1 MTILDLVFT
10 AYNIVGTGFSIAGGI
25 DPAIKKYY
33 KTTAE
38 ELFKKSFVKVVK
50 RYASDFADL
59 TDPKTVDVDENLL
72 DSVITSFKDDDIVQL
87 TQLNGSEK
95 IAKITTLFRNCI
107 IVPNH
112 QLPTMDFERR
122 IRPIIER
129 VIIDFYAQ
137 LPFNQGAF
145 NQIVLEYIQNNI
157 KNQDDAH
164 TMLTELS
171 SKIDYV
177 QNEVTQRLSAD
188 IQAIRDDTQKIK
200 KDNKELK
207 QTAGAI
213 LDGVSDVKSQLNVNI
228 SDLIETAVAKEHH
241 AQIDNARKFLNSHKP
256 TTAFELLETLKKQTW
271 KEASDD
277 LKFSILMNMAAAQF
291 ALNNEQDAAKLLLQA
306 YQHASESED
315 EKALSNR
322 ALAHLL
328 LGETEYAADYAK
340 QTRKKNP
347 SNTDAY
353 VILIG
358 ISAEEEPLDE
368 VIAKV
373 PDYLHDS
380 PQIAYAFS
388 ELAKQRENFE
398 AAKRWGEIMV
408 SQDQGNAPDFKAA
421 FATILIK
428 QVLEDNLAV
437 GTSQLYESQKGQL
450 QRAIGFLTEA
460 WNTVSNTELKD
471 YRADWIINR
480 GIAHFH
486 LGELTKAT
494 DDLDTALEIEQSNPT
509 LIKNRALLAFECGDI
524 PTAVELLEKIQ
535 FASKVPEAPIIL
547 ANILFA
553 SERLN
558 EATTKL
564 NDFLQTDLSP
574 ELEEKARHLLINV
587 YIADKRF
594 DDALE
599 ISIAMR
605 ESNPMNILNLVDAA
619 RIFSANEKRD
629 EAVSLLKEA
638 YNYVQ
643 DGEEFLDI
651 VMLAAQLYIHEQF
664 KEAATLYEKLAYTNL
679 NSELTQWLIK
689 SYYNA
694 GEIGKA
700 LEICQKL
707 REKYGPLE
715 NISVMEVVIYEE
727 IGDMDQAE
735 TVCKD
740 YLKKFPNDIDMRIR
754 LGMVLFRSNN
764 EVEVDKVLN
773 SFTDLKTFSF
783 LKDLSLEACFQL
795 VQLLQIRFQPEK
807 ALKIMYEVRRTHFDN
822 PDVHLLY
829 VKIFFSVEK
838 EIPEALKPTQ
848 VEKDT
853 AVKIN
858 ISDQDYWYI
867 IEERVDADI
876 KRDERDVNDPFA
888 QQVTGKNIK
897 DEVSL
902 GKKMSGPKTG
912 KIVDIKSK
920 FSYAF
925 QESFRKYEHLFP
937 LDQGMDNIKIDDS
950 EEIDDKER
958 FQQMLEM
965 IDRRQDRINKIEEL
979 YKEENLTI
987 GTFTRYVGS
996 NSLDTWGSLMGNPD
1010 LGIRCSVGDIEERS
1024 NVLNRLNHSNPKLV
1038 VDIISLITLHSLDA
1052 ADIVVSA
1059 FGKLCIAQSTID
1071 ELQSIINEREWMWSK
1086 REGMTVDKKGNRY
1099 VKQIIN
1105 PEEMKQGIEYLKD
1118 IIRWIR
1124 NNCEVGQATAG
1135 SEMNQLRRRE
1145 LNDMLQQHFLDTVL
1159 LASQPEHLLFSDD
1172 GRLRYYAKTSLNSDA
1187 GTNFQ
1192 IDGVWTQVLLEHC
1205 VKQNL
1210 LDKADYDEMT
1220 IKLVCS
1226 RYYHTMFDAD
1236 VLLEAAKR
1244 ADWKISEPYNS
1255 FVLAL
1260 GAERMNLQSALDVC
1274 IDFLFTLWDKSIPIR
1289 QKEFLT
1295 LGLLTGLTYG
1305 RHADTVLN
1313 RLEYLIQNKHRL
1325 FLPVE
1330 NSILR
1335 RINEFKQ
1342 IYPLE
1347 DNFAFLA
1354 ENDIRVK
1361 RTRVGI
1367 ETILYEYI
1375 HNSKL
1380 PEVIADRYYYS
1391 LTVEQVYATILYYL
1405 QNQEKVGAYLDDY
1418 LKYCQTAREEYEKD
1432 PPPGVARLR
1441 ELIAEKEANS
1451 DIPDPTDP
1459 KNDTAS
1465 TTQSPTNN
1473 ERG

>member
-59 TDPKTVDVDENLL
+59 TDPKTVDVDDNLL
-72 DSVITSFKDDDIVQL
+72 DSVITSFKNDDIV
-87 TQLNGSEK
+87 TFAQLNASEK
-95 IAKITTLFRNCI
+95 IAKITTLFRHCI
-107 IVPNH
+107 IVPKH
-112 QLPTMDFERR
+112 QLTDKDFERK
-122 IRPIIER
+122 IRPVIER
-129 VIIDFYAQ
+129 VIIDFYSQ

-177 QNEVTQRLSAD
+177 RNEVTQRLSGD
-188 IQAIRDDTQKIK
+188 IQAIKDDTQKIK
-200 KDNKELK
+200 DDNKEIK
-207 QTAGAI
+207 QTTQATFD
-213 LDGVSDVKSQLNVNI
+213 LVSQVESRFDLNT
-228 SDLIETAVAKEHH
+228 SDLIKTAVAKEHH
-241 AQIDNARKFLNSHKP
+241 AEIDNARKLLNSHKP
-256 TTAFELLETLKKQTW
+256 TTALELLEALKKRTW
-271 KEASDD
+271 KDASDD
-277 LKFSILMNMAAAQF
+277 LKFSILTNMAAAQF

-306 YQHASESED
+306 FQYDSED

-328 LGETEYAADYAK
+328 LGETEYAAEYAN
-340 QTRKKNP
+340 QTLEKNP

-380 PQIAYAFS
+380 PQIAYAIS
-388 ELAKQRENFE
+388 DLAKQRENFE

-408 SQDQGNAPDFKAA
+408 AQDQGNAPDFKAV
-421 FATILIK
+421 FATTLIK
-428 QVLEDNLAV
+428 QALEDNLAV
-437 GTSQLYESQKGQL
+437 GTSQLTDSQKEQL

-460 WNTVSNTELKD
+460 WNCVSKTELKD

-494 DDLDTALEIEQSNPT
+494 EDLDTALEIEKSNPI

-524 PTAVELLEKIQ
+524 STSIELLEKIQ
-535 FASKVPEAPIIL
+535 SASEVPEAPIIL

-553 SERLN
+553 SERLD
-558 EATTKL
+558 EAITKL
-564 NDFLQTDLSP
+564 NDFLEPGLSP
-574 ELEEKARHLLINV
+574 ELQEKARHLLINV

-605 ESNPMNILNLVDAA
+605 ESTPMSILNLVDAA

-643 DGEEFLDI
+643 DGAEFLDI
-651 VMLAAQLYIHEQF
+651 VELADQLYIHEQF
-664 KEAATLYEKLAYTNL
+664 KEAATLYEKLADMNL
-679 NSELTQWLIK
+679 NSDLTQWLIK
-689 SYYNA
+689 SYYGA

-715 NISVMEVVIYEE
+715 NISEMEVVIYEE
-727 IGDMDQAE
+727 IGNMNQAE
-735 TVCKD
+735 AVCKE
-740 YLKKFPNDIDMRIR
+740 YLKKYPHDNNMRIR
-754 LGMVLFRSNN
+754 LGMVLFRSNK
-764 EVEVDKVLN
+764 ETEVDNVLN
-773 SFTDLKTFSF
+773 SFTDFHAFSF
-783 LKDLSLEACFQL
+783 LKNLSLEACVQF
-795 VQLLQIRFQPEK
+795 VQLHQIRSQPEK
-807 ALKIMYEVRRTHFDN
+807 ALKIMYEVRRMHFDN
-822 PDVHLLY
+822 PDAHLRY
-829 VKIFFSVEK
+829 IGIFLLVEK
-838 EIPEALKPTQ
+838 EIPEVLNPTQ
-848 VEKDT
+848 VQKDT
-853 AVKIN
+853 TVQIN
-858 ISDQDYWYI
+858 ISDEDYWYI
-867 IEERVDADI
+867 IEERVEADI
-876 KRDERDVNDPFA
+876 ARNERDVNDPFT
-888 QQVTGKNIK
+888 QQL
-897 DEVSL
+897 L
-902 GKKMSGPKTG
+902 GKEKNVAIRIGEKTV

-920 FSYAF
+920 FSYAY
-925 QESFRKYEHLFP
+925 QESCRKYEPLFP
-937 LDQGMDNIKIDDS
+937 TDQGMETIKLDLS
-950 EEIDDKER
+950 AEIDEKER
-958 FQQMLEM
+958 FQPMF
-965 IDRRQDRINKIEEL
+965 DRIDQRQEYLDQIEKL
-979 YKEENLTI
+979 YKEKNITI
-987 GTFTRYVGS
+987 GGFTNLVGS
-996 NSLDTWGSLMGNPD
+996 NSLDTWGSLMGNPQ
-1010 LGIRCSVGDIEERS
+1010 LGIRCSIEGIEERS
-1024 NVLNRLNHSNPKLV
+1024 NVLTRLNHSNPKLV
-1038 VDIISLITLHSLDA
+1038 VDIISLITLYSLDA

-1071 ELQSIINEREWMWSK
+1071 ELQSIISEREGMWSK
-1086 REGMTVDKKGNRY
+1086 REGMIVGKEGNRY

-1105 PEEMKQGIEYLKD
+1105 PEEMKQGIEYLKNLID
-1118 IIRWIR
+1118 WIR
-1124 NNCEVGQATAG
+1124 ENCEVGQAIAG
-1135 SEMNQLRRRE
+1135 AEMNQLRRRE

-1159 LASQPEHLLFSDD
+1159 LATQPGYLLYSDD

-1192 IDGVWTQVLLEHC
+1192 IEGVWTQILLEHC

-1226 RYYHTMFDAD
+1226 RYYYTMFDSD
-1236 VLLEAAKR
+1236 LLLEIAKR
-1244 ADWKISEPYNS
+1244 ADWKLSEPYNS

-1260 GAERMNLQSALDVC
+1260 GEERMHLQSALDVC
-1274 IDFLFTLWDKSIPIR
+1274 VDFLFPLWNESISIR

-1305 RHADTVLN
+1305 RNVHTVLN

-1325 FLPVE
+1325 FLPAE

-1335 RINEFKQ
+1335 RIREFKQ

-1347 DNFAFLA
+1347 NNFTFLA

-1361 RTRVGI
+1361 GTRVGI

-1380 PEVIADRYYYS
+1380 PEVIADHYYYS

-1405 QNQEKVGAYLDDY
+1405 QNQEEVGAYLDDY
-1418 LKYCQTAREEYEKD
+1418 LKFSQNAR
-1432 PPPGVARLR
+1432 
-1441 ELIAEKEANS
+1441 KEANS
-1451 DIPDPTDP
+1451 DIPNPTNP

-1465 TTQSPTNN
+1465 TIQSPSRN
-1473 ERG
+1473 EQG

>member
-25 DPAIKKYY
+25 APAIKKYY

-50 RYASDFADL
+50 RYASDFADQ
-59 TDPKTVDVDENLL
+59 TDPKTVKVDLHTFDN
-72 DSVITSFKDDDIVQL
+72 VIASLKDADEVEFI
-87 TQLNGSEK
+87 QLNESEK
-95 IAKITTLFRNCI
+95 FAKITTLFRNCI

-112 QLPTMDFERR
+112 QLPNMDFERR

-137 LPFNQGAF
+137 LPFKQEAF
-145 NQIVLEYIQNNI
+145 NQIILEYIQNNI

-171 SKIDYV
+171 SKIGDV
-177 QNEVTQRLSAD
+177 QMEVTQRLTED
-188 IQAIRDDTQKIK
+188 IQAIKEDTEKIK
-200 KDNKELK
+200 NDNKEIK

-213 LDGVSDVKSQLNVNI
+213 LDGVGDVKSQLNVNI
-228 SDLIETAVAKEHH
+228 PDLIETAVSKEHH
-241 AQIDNARKFLNSHKP
+241 AEIDDARNLLKRHKP
-256 TTAFELLETLKKQTW
+256 KTSLELLEALKKRAW
-271 KEASDD
+271 KDASDD
-277 LKFSILMNMAAAQF
+277 LKFSILTNMAAAQF

-306 YQHASESED
+306 FQYDSED

-340 QTRKKNP
+340 QTLEKNP
-347 SNTDAY
+347 SNRDAY

-358 ISAEEEPLDE
+358 ISAEEEPLDQ

-373 PDYLHDS
+373 PEYLHDS
-380 PQIAYAFS
+380 SQIAYAIS

-421 FATILIK
+421 FANTLIK

-437 GTSQLYESQKGQL
+437 GTSQLYKAQKEQL
-450 QRAIGFLTEA
+450 QHAIGFLTEA
-460 WNTVSNTELKD
+460 WNCVSNTELKD
-471 YRADWIINR
+471 YRANWIINR

-494 DDLDTALEIEQSNPT
+494 EDLDTALAIEKSNPS
-509 LIKNRALLAFECGDI
+509 LIKDRALLAFECGDI
-524 PTAVELLEKIQ
+524 PKAVELLEKIQ
-535 FASKVPEAPIIL
+535 SALEVPEAPIIL
-547 ANILFA
+547 VNILFA
-553 SERLN
+553 SERLD
-558 EATTKL
+558 EAITKL
-564 NDFLQTDLSP
+564 NNFLQTDLSP
-574 ELEEKARHLLINV
+574 ELQEKARRLLINA

-599 ISIAMR
+599 MSIAMR
-605 ESNPMNILNLVDAA
+605 ESTAISIPNLVDAA
-619 RIFSANEKRD
+619 RIYSANEKRD
-629 EAVSLLKEA
+629 EAISQLKEA

-643 DGEEFLDI
+643 DGAEFLDI
-651 VMLAAQLYIHEQF
+651 MELADQLYIHEQF
-664 KEAATLYEKLAYTNL
+664 KEAATLYEKLADTNL
-679 NSELTQWLIK
+679 NSDLTQWLIK
-689 SYYNA
+689 SYYGA

-715 NISVMEVVIYEE
+715 NISEMEVVIYEE
-727 IGDMDQAE
+727 IGDMNQAE

-740 YLKKFPNDIDMRIR
+740 YLKKFPNDIGMRIR
-754 LGMVLFRSNN
+754 LGMILFRSNKEEEIDN
-764 EVEVDKVLN
+764 VLESFPN
-773 SFTDLKTFSF
+773 SKNYSF
-783 LKDLSLEACFQL
+783 IENLSLEVCVQF
-795 VQLLQIRFQPEK
+795 VQLHQIRLQPEK

-822 PDVHLLY
+822 PDAHLRY
-829 VKIFFSVEK
+829 IGTFFLVEK
-838 EIPEALKPTQ
+838 EIPDVLNPTQ

-858 ISDQDYWYI
+858 ISDEDYWYI

-876 KRDERDVNDPFA
+876 TRGERD
-888 QQVTGKNIK
+888 IK
-897 DEVSL
+897 DPVVQKML
-902 GKKMSGPKTG
+902 GKIENDEIIFRETPGGPKIG
-912 KIVDIKSK
+912 KIVAIKSK
-920 FSYAF
+920 FVHAH
-925 QESFRKYEHLFP
+925 QESCGKYEHLFP
-937 LDQGMDNIKIDDS
+937 TDQGMERVKLDDS
-950 EEIDDKER
+950 AEIDEKEK
-958 FQQMLEM
+958 FQP
-965 IDRRQDRINKIEEL
+965 IFDRIDQQQEYFDQIEKL
-979 YKEENLTI
+979 YKQNNLTI
-987 GTFTRYVGS
+987 GQFAQLVHS
-996 NSLDTWGSLMGNPD
+996 NSLDTWGPLMGNPA
-1010 LGIRCSVGDIEERS
+1010 LGIRCNIGDIEER
-1024 NVLNRLNHSNPKLV
+1024 NNALNLLNHSKPKLV

-1071 ELQSIINEREWMWSK
+1071 ELQRIISEREGMWSK
-1086 REGMTVDKKGNRY
+1086 REGMIVGKRGDRY

-1105 PEEMKQGIEYLKD
+1105 HEDTKRGIEYLKN
-1118 IIRWIR
+1118 IIHWIR
-1124 NNCEVGQATAG
+1124 ENCEVGQATVG
-1135 SEMNQLRRRE
+1135 LEMNQLRRRE

-1172 GRLRYYAKTSLNSDA
+1172 GRLRYYAETSLNSDA
-1187 GTNFQ
+1187 ETNFQ

-1205 VKQNL
+1205 FNKNL
-1210 LDKADYDEMT
+1210 LDKDAYDEMT

-1226 RYYHTMFDAD
+1226 RYYHTQFDAD
-1236 VLLEAAKR
+1236 LLMEVAKHSN
-1244 ADWKISEPYNS
+1244 WKLAEPYNS

-1260 GAERMNLQSALDVC
+1260 GEERMNGQSALDVSV
-1274 IDFLFTLWDKSIPIR
+1274 DFLFKLWEESILFR
-1289 QKEFLT
+1289 EKEFLT

-1305 RHADTVLN
+1305 RNAYTVLN

-1335 RINEFKQ
+1335 QIQSYRH

-1347 DNFAFLA
+1347 NNFTFLA
-1354 ENDIRVK
+1354 ENDIRLK
-1361 RTRVGI
+1361 GTRVGI

-1380 PEVIADRYYYS
+1380 PAVIADRYYYS
-1391 LTVEQVYATILYYL
+1391 LTVEQVYATILYFL
-1405 QNQEKVGAYLDDY
+1405 QNQEKVGTYLEDY
-1418 LKYCQTAREEYEKD
+1418 LTYCQKAREEYEKN
-1432 PPPGVARLR
+1432 PPPGAVRLR
-1441 ELIAEKEANS
+1441 ELIAEKETVSDNS
-1451 DIPDPTDP
+1451 HSNTP
-1459 KNDTAS
+1459 KNGSAS
-1465 TTQSPTNN
+1465 TTQAPSGN
-1473 ERG
+1473 EQE

>member
-1 MTILDLVFT
+1 MAILSLVFG
-10 AYNIVGTGFSIAGGI
+10 AYNIIGTGFSIAGGI
-25 DPAIKKYY
+25 NLAIKKYC

-38 ELFKKSFVKVVK
+38 DLFKKSFVRVVK
-50 RYASDFADL
+50 QNASEFADQ
-59 TDPKTVDVDENLL
+59 TDPKTVEVDSKLL
-72 DSVITSFKDDDIVQL
+72 GKVISSLKDADEVQF
-87 TQLNGSEK
+87 TQLNESEK

-112 QLPTMDFERR
+112 QLPNMDFEYR
-122 IRPIIER
+122 IRPIIQR

-137 LPFNQGAF
+137 LPFKQEAF
-145 NQIVLEYIQNNI
+145 NQIVLEFIQDSTTEQAN
-157 KNQDDAH
+157 
-164 TMLTELS
+164 TPSMLTDFLNE
-171 SKIDYV
+171 IEQV
-177 QNEVTQRLSAD
+177 QIEVSERLTQD
-188 IQAIRDDTQKIK
+188 IQAIKDDTEKIK
-200 KDNKELK
+200 DDNKEIK
-207 QTAGAI
+207 QTTGAT
-213 LDGVSDVKSQLNVNI
+213 LDVVREIKSLLDVNTPAS
-228 SDLIETAVAKEHH
+228 IETAVAKEHR
-241 AQIDNARKFLNSHKP
+241 AEIDIALKFLNDHKP
-256 TTAFELLETLKKQTW
+256 TAAFELLETLKNRIW
-271 KEASDD
+271 ADASED
-277 LKFSILMNMAAAQF
+277 LKFSILTNMAAAQF

-306 YQHASESED
+306 FQYDSED

-328 LGETEYAADYAK
+328 LGETESAADYAK
-340 QTRKKNP
+340 QTLKKNP

-353 VILIG
+353 VILVG

-380 PQIAYAFS
+380 PQIAYAIS

-398 AAKRWGEIMV
+398 AAKRWGEIML

-437 GTSQLYESQKGQL
+437 GTSQLHDSQKEQL

-460 WNTVSNTELKD
+460 WNCVSKTELKD

-494 DDLDTALEIEQSNPT
+494 EDLDTALEIEKSNPI
-509 LIKNRALLAFECGDI
+509 LIRNRALLAFDCGDI
-524 PTAVELLEKIQ
+524 PKALELLEKIQ
-535 FASKVPEAPIIL
+535 SAPEVPEASIIL
-547 ANILFA
+547 ANFLLV
-553 SERLN
+553 SERLD
-558 EATTKL
+558 ESITKL

-574 ELEEKARHLLINV
+574 ELQGKARRLLIKV

-605 ESNPMNILNLVDAA
+605 ESTPMSIPNLVDTAC
-619 RIFSANEKRD
+619 IFSANEKRD

-643 DGEEFLDI
+643 DGAEFLDI
-651 VMLAAQLYIHEQF
+651 VMLADQLYIHKLF
-664 KEAATLYEKLAYTNL
+664 KEAATLYEKLADTNL
-679 NSELTQWLIK
+679 NSDLTQGLIK
-689 SYYNA
+689 SYYGA

-715 NISVMEVVIYEE
+715 NISEREVVIYEE
-727 IGDMDQAE
+727 IGDMNQAE
-735 TVCKD
+735 IVCKE

-754 LGMVLFRSNN
+754 LSMVLFRSNN
-764 EVEVDKVLN
+764 EVELDNVLD
-773 SFTDLKTFSF
+773 SFTDFKTFSF

-795 VQLLQIRFQPEK
+795 AQLHQIRLQPEK
-807 ALKIMYEVRRTHFDN
+807 ALKIMYEVRRTHFYN
-822 PDVHLLY
+822 PDAHLRYIGNFLF
-829 VKIFFSVEK
+829 VENKIPDV
-838 EIPEALKPTQ
+838 LNPTQ
-848 VEKDT
+848 VDQDT
-853 AVKIN
+853 AVQVN
-858 ISDQDYWYI
+858 ISDEDYWYI
-867 IEERVDADI
+867 IEERENEDI
-876 KRDERDVNDPFA
+876 KRDDERDVNDPFA
-888 QQVTGKNIK
+888 QQL
-897 DEVSL
+897 L
-902 GKKMSGPKTG
+902 GKKKNAVVKIGEKTV

-920 FSYAF
+920 FSYAY
-925 QESFRKYEHLFP
+925 QESLRKYEPLFP
-937 LDQGMDNIKIDDS
+937 TDQSMGKIKLDDS
-950 EEIDDKER
+950 GEIDDKER
-958 FQQMLEM
+958 FQPML
-965 IDRRQDRINKIEEL
+965 DRIDQRQEYLDQIEKL
-979 YKEENLTI
+979 YKENNLTI
-987 GTFTRYVGS
+987 GQFAVLVGS
-996 NSLDTWGSLMGNPD
+996 NSLDTWGSLMGIPE
-1010 LGIRCSVGDIEERS
+1010 LGIRCSFGDTEERS
-1024 NVLNRLNHSNPKLV
+1024 SLLNLLNHSNPKLV

-1071 ELQSIINEREWMWSK
+1071 ELQSIINEREGMWSK
-1086 REGMTVDKKGNRY
+1086 REGMIVGKEGNRY

-1105 PEEMKQGIEYLKD
+1105 PEKMKQGIEYLINIVNWIKD
-1118 IIRWIR
+1118 
-1124 NNCEVGQATAG
+1124 NCEVGQATVG
-1135 SEMNQLRRRE
+1135 LEMNQLRRRE

-1159 LASQPEHLLFSDD
+1159 LASQSEHLLFSDD
-1172 GRLRYYAKTSLNSDA
+1172 GRLRHYAKTSLNNDA

-1205 VKQNL
+1205 VQQNR

-1226 RYYHTMFDAD
+1226 RYYHTQFDAD
-1236 VLLEAAKR
+1236 LLMEVAKR
-1244 ADWKISEPYNS
+1244 SNWKLSEPYNS

-1260 GAERMNLQSALDVC
+1260 GRERMNLNSALEMSV
-1274 IDFLFTLWDKSIPIR
+1274 DFLFTLWEESISFR
-1289 QKEFLT
+1289 EKEFLT

-1305 RHADTVLN
+1305 RNAHTVLN
-1313 RLEYLIQNKHRL
+1313 RLEYLIENKHRL

-1335 RINEFKQ
+1335 QIRNFQQ

-1347 DNFAFLA
+1347 DNFMFLA
-1354 ENDIRVK
+1354 ENDIRLK
-1361 RTRVGI
+1361 GTRVGI

-1375 HNSKL
+1375 HNSKT
-1380 PEVIADRYYYS
+1380 PVVIADHYYTPT
-1391 LTVEQVYATILYYL
+1391 LEQVYATILYYL
-1405 QNQEKVGAYLDDY
+1405 QDQEKVGAYLEDY

-1432 PPPGVARLR
+1432 PPPGVVRLR
-1441 ELIAEKEANS
+1441 ELIAEKETVSDNS
-1451 DIPDPTDP
+1451 HPNSP
-1459 KNDTAS
+1459 KNGSAS
-1465 TTQSPTNN
+1465 TTQSSSKN
-1473 ERG
+1473 EQE

>member
-38 ELFKKSFVKVVK
+38 ELFKKSFVTVVK
-50 RYASDFADL
+50 RYASEFADQ
-59 TDPKTVDVDENLL
+59 TDPKTVEVDSHLL
-72 DSVITSFKDDDIVQL
+72 DKVITSLKDDDIVQF
-87 TQLNGSEK
+87 TRLNESEK
-95 IAKITTLFRNCI
+95 FAKITILFRHCI

-112 QLPTMDFERR
+112 QLPNMDFERR

-137 LPFNQGAF
+137 LPFKQEAF

-171 SKIDYV
+171 SKIDSV
-177 QNEVTQRLSAD
+177 QNEVTQRLSED
-188 IQAIRDDTQKIK
+188 IQAIKE
-200 KDNKELK
+200 DNKELK
-207 QTAGAI
+207 QTTGATLEAVRGFQSQFDLNI
-213 LDGVSDVKSQLNVNI
+213 CDVIK
-228 SDLIETAVAKEHH
+228 TAVAKEHH
-241 AQIDNARKFLNSHKP
+241 AEIDNARNLLKSHKP
-256 TTAFELLETLKKQTW
+256 TTALELLETLKKRTW

-277 LKFSILMNMAAAQF
+277 LKFSILTNMAAAQF

-306 YQHASESED
+306 FQYDSKD

-328 LGETEYAADYAK
+328 LGDAENAEEYAN
-340 QTRKKNP
+340 QTLKKNP
-347 SNTDAY
+347 TNTDAY

-373 PDYLHDS
+373 PDYLHES
-380 PQIAYAFS
+380 PQIAYAIS

-408 SQDQGNAPDFKAA
+408 EQGNTPDFKAA
-421 FATILIK
+421 FATILIN

-437 GTSQLYESQKGQL
+437 GTSQLYEAQKQQL

-486 LGELTKAT
+486 LDELTKAT
-494 DDLDTALEIEQSNPT
+494 EDLDTALEIEKLDPI
-509 LIKNRALLAFECGDI
+509 LIKNRALLAFDCGDI
-524 PTAVELLEKIQ
+524 PKAVELLEKIQ
-535 FASKVPEAPIIL
+535 SAPEVPEAPIIL
-547 ANILFA
+547 ANFLLG
-553 SERLN
+553 SERLD
-558 EATTKL
+558 ESITKL
-564 NDFLQTDLSP
+564 DDLLKTNPSSELQDEANRCLV
-574 ELEEKARHLLINV
+574 RV
-587 YIADKRF
+587 YIAAERF
-594 DDALE
+594 KEAQLILTPMLESSPTSVLNLINAALISRKMGKGDEAISQLKKAYDYALDSKDFLE
-599 ISIAMR
+599 IV
-605 ESNPMNILNLVDAA
+605 E
-619 RIFSANEKRD
+619 
-629 EAVSLLKEA
+629 
-638 YNYVQ
+638 
-643 DGEEFLDI
+643 
-651 VMLAAQLYIHEQF
+651 LAAELFINKQF
-664 KEAATLYEKLAYTNL
+664 KEAATLYEKLADTRQ
-679 NSELTQWLIK
+679 NSQLTQWLVQ
-689 SYYNA
+689 SYYNS
-694 GEIGKA
+694 GEIAKA
-700 LEICQKL
+700 LKICQKL

-727 IGDMDQAE
+727 IGDMIQAE
-735 TVCKD
+735 TVCKE
-740 YLKKFPNDIDMRIR
+740 YLNKFPTDYDMRIR
-754 LGMVLFRSNN
+754 LGMIYFRSNKEMEIDN
-764 EVEVDKVLN
+764 VLD
-773 SFTDLKTFSF
+773 SFPDFKNFSF
-783 LKDLSLEACFQL
+783 LKDLPLEACFQL
-795 VQLLQIRFQPEK
+795 AQLYRARSKPEEALQV
-807 ALKIMYEVRRTHFDN
+807 MYEARRTHFDN
-822 PDVHLLY
+822 PDAHLRY
-829 VKIFFSVEK
+829 IGIFLLVEK
-838 EIPEALKPTQ
+838 EIPEVLNPTQ
-848 VEKDT
+848 VQKDT

-858 ISDQDYWYI
+858 ISDEDYWYI
-867 IEERVDADI
+867 IEERDDADI
-876 KRDERDVNDPFA
+876 TRGERDVKEPLT
-888 QQVTGKNIK
+888 QQLLGKIEN
-897 DEVSL
+897 DEVSF
-902 GKKMSGPKTG
+902 GETPTGPKIG
-912 KIVDIKSK
+912 KIVAIESK
-920 FSYAF
+920 FTHA
-925 QESFRKYEHLFP
+925 RKKSPRNYEHLSP
-937 LDQGMDNIKIDDS
+937 TDQGMERVKLDNS

-958 FQQMLEM
+958 FQPMF
-965 IDRRQDRINKIEEL
+965 DRIDQQQEHFDQIEKL
-979 YKEENLTI
+979 YKEENITI
-987 GTFTRYVGS
+987 GCFTNLVGG
-996 NSLDTWGSLMGNPD
+996 NSLDTWGSLMGNPE
-1010 LGIRCSVGDIEERS
+1010 LGIRCSIGDIEERS
-1024 NVLNRLNHSNPKLV
+1024 SIFNRLNHSKPKLV

-1052 ADIVVSA
+1052 ADIVVST

-1071 ELQSIINEREWMWSK
+1071 ELQSIISEREGMWSK
-1086 REGMTVDKKGNRY
+1086 REGMVVGKKGNRY
-1099 VKQIIN
+1099 VKQIID
-1105 PEEMKQGIEYLKD
+1105 PEEMKQGIEYL
-1118 IIRWIR
+1118 INILNWIR
-1124 NNCEVGQATAG
+1124 DNCEVGQATVG

-1159 LASQPEHLLFSDD
+1159 LASQPGHLLFSDD
-1172 GRLRYYAKTSLNSDA
+1172 GRLRHYAKTSLNSDA

-1205 VKQNL
+1205 VKQDRL
-1210 LDKADYDEMT
+1210 HKADYDEMT

-1226 RYYHTMFDAD
+1226 RYYHTQFDAD
-1236 VLLEAAKR
+1236 LLMEVAKR
-1244 ADWKISEPYNS
+1244 SNWNLSEAYNS

-1260 GAERMNLQSALDVC
+1260 GEERMNGHPALDVSVN
-1274 IDFLFTLWDKSIPIR
+1274 FLFTLWEESISFR

-1305 RHADTVLN
+1305 RDSGPILSQ
-1313 RLEYLIQNKHRL
+1313 LEYLIQNRHTL

-1335 RINEFKQ
+1335 RINEFKR

-1347 DNFAFLA
+1347 NNFTFLA

-1361 RTRVGI
+1361 GTRVGI

-1391 LTVEQVYATILYYL
+1391 LTVEQIYATILYYL
-1405 QNQEKVGAYLDDY
+1405 QNQEKVGTYLEDY

-1432 PPPGVARLR
+1432 PPPGVVRLR

-1451 DIPDPTDP
+1451 DIPDPANP
-1459 KNDTAS
+1459 KNDAAS
-1465 TTQSPTNN
+1465 TTQSPSEN
-1473 ERG
+1473 EQE

>member
-1 MTILDLVFT
+1 MTILDLVFK

-25 DPAIKKYY
+25 NHAIKHFCQ
-33 KTTAE
+33 TTAE
-38 ELFKKSFVKVVK
+38 DLFKKSFVNVVK
-50 RYASDFADL
+50 RNASNFADQA
-59 TDPKTVDVDENLL
+59 DPKTIEVDSNLL
-72 DSVITSFKDDDIVQL
+72 DKVINSLKDDDIVQL
-87 TQLNGSEK
+87 TQLNESEK
-95 IAKITTLFRNCI
+95 IAKITTLFQNCI

-112 QLPTMDFERR
+112 QLPNMDFERR

-157 KNQDDAH
+157 KNQDDAN
-164 TMLTELS
+164 TTLTELS

-177 QNEVTQRLSAD
+177 RNEVTQRLSAD
-188 IQAIRDDTQKIK
+188 IQAIKDDTEKIK
-200 KDNKELK
+200 DDNIEIKH
-207 QTAGAI
+207 TTGAT
-213 LDGVSDVKSQLNVNI
+213 LDVVREINSLLDVNTS
-228 SDLIETAVAKEHH
+228 SSIETAVAKEHQE
-241 AQIDNARKFLNSHKP
+241 QIDNARNLLKSHKP
-256 TTAFELLETLKKQTW
+256 TTALELLENLKKRTW
-271 KEASDD
+271 KDASDD
-277 LKFSILMNMAAAQF
+277 LKFSILTNMAAAQF
-291 ALNNEQDAAKLLLQA
+291 SLNNEEEAAKMLIKA
-306 YQHASESED
+306 FDFNRENER
-315 EKALSNR
+315 ALSNR

-328 LGETEYAADYAK
+328 LGETQYAAEYVK
-340 QTRKKNP
+340 QILEKNP

-353 VILIG
+353 VILVG

-373 PDYLHDS
+373 PEHLHDS
-380 PQIAYAFS
+380 PQIAYAIS

-408 SQDQGNAPDFKAA
+408 DKANASDFKAA

-437 GTSQLYESQKGQL
+437 GTSQLYQAQKEQL
-450 QRAIGFLTEA
+450 RRAIGFLTEA
-460 WNTVSNTELKD
+460 WDCVSNTELKD

-494 DDLDTALEIEQSNPT
+494 EDLDTALEIDKSNPI
-509 LIKNRALLAFECGDI
+509 LIKNRALLTFECGDI
-524 PTAVELLEKIQ
+524 PNAVELLEKIQ
-535 FASKVPEAPIIL
+535 SALEVPEAPIIL
-547 ANILFA
+547 ANLFLV
-553 SERLN
+553 SERLD
-558 EATTKL
+558 ESITKL

-574 ELEEKARHLLINV
+574 ELQEKARRLLIKV
-587 YIADKRF
+587 YLADKRF

-605 ESNPMNILNLVDAA
+605 ESTPKSIPNLVDAA
-619 RIFSANEKRD
+619 CIFSANEKRD

-643 DGEEFLDI
+643 DGAEFLDI
-651 VMLAAQLYIHEQF
+651 VMLADQLYIYKLF
-664 KEAATLYEKLAYTNL
+664 KEAATLYEKLADTSQ
-679 NSELTQWLIK
+679 NSRLTQWLVQ
-689 SYYNA
+689 SYYNS

-727 IGDMDQAE
+727 IGDMNQAE
-735 TVCKD
+735 TVCKE
-740 YLKKFPNDIDMRIR
+740 YLKKFPNDNDMQIR
-754 LGMVLFRSNN
+754 LGMVLFRSNKETEIDN
-764 EVEVDKVLN
+764 VLN
-773 SFTDLKTFSF
+773 SFTDFKTFSF

-795 VQLLQIRFQPEK
+795 TQLHQIKLQPEK
-807 ALKIMYEVRRTHFDN
+807 ALKIMYEVRRTHFNN
-822 PDVHLLY
+822 PDAHLRY
-829 VKIFFSVEK
+829 IGIFLLVEK
-838 EIPEALKPTQ
+838 EILDVLNPTQ

-858 ISDQDYWYI
+858 ISDEDFWYI
-867 IEERVDADI
+867 IEEREDADI
-876 KRDERDVNDPFA
+876 KRDELDVNHPFA
-888 QQVTGKNIK
+888 QQLVGKNK
-897 DEVSL
+897 NDEVSF
-902 GKKMSGPKTG
+902 GEKMFGQKTG

-920 FSYAF
+920 FSYAY
-925 QESFRKYEHLFP
+925 QETLHEYPHLFP
-937 LDQGMDNIKIDDS
+937 FDQGMDNVKLDIS
-950 EEIDDKER
+950 AEIDDKER
-958 FQQMLEM
+958 FQPMF
-965 IDRRQDRINKIEEL
+965 DRIDQRQEYLDQIEKL
-979 YKEENLTI
+979 YKENNLTI
-987 GTFTRYVGS
+987 GQFAKLVGS
-996 NSLDTWGSLMGNPD
+996 NSLDTWGSLMGIPK
-1010 LGIRCSVGDIEERS
+1010 LGIRCSIGDIEERS
-1024 NVLNRLNHSNPKLV
+1024 SILNLLNHSKPKLV
-1038 VDIISLITLHSLDA
+1038 VDIISLMTLHCLDA

-1071 ELQSIINEREWMWSK
+1071 ELQSIISEREGMWSK
-1086 REGMTVDKKGNRY
+1086 REGMIVGKKGKQY
-1099 VKQIIN
+1099 IKQIIK
-1105 PEEMKQGIEYLKD
+1105 PEETKQGIEYLKN

-1124 NNCEVGQATAG
+1124 ENCEVGQATVG

-1145 LNDMLQQHFLDTVL
+1145 LNDMLQPHFLDTVL

-1172 GRLRYYAKTSLNSDA
+1172 GRLRHYAKTSLNSDA

-1192 IDGVWTQVLLEHC
+1192 IKGVWTQVLLEHC
-1205 VKQNL
+1205 VNQNL

-1226 RYYHTMFDAD
+1226 RYYHTQFDAD
-1236 VLLEAAKR
+1236 LLMEVAKR
-1244 ADWKISEPYNS
+1244 SNWKISEPYNS

-1260 GAERMNLQSALDVC
+1260 GEERMNGHPALDVAV
-1274 IDFLFTLWDKSIPIR
+1274 DFLFTLWDESISFR

-1305 RHADTVLN
+1305 RNVHTVLK
-1313 RLEYLIQNKHRL
+1313 RLEYLIENKHRL

-1335 RINEFKQ
+1335 QIRNFQQ

-1347 DNFAFLA
+1347 NNFTFLA

-1361 RTRVGI
+1361 GTRVGI

-1380 PEVIADRYYYS
+1380 PEVIADHYYYS

-1405 QNQEKVGAYLDDY
+1405 QNQEVVGAYLEDY
-1418 LKYCQTAREEYEKD
+1418 LKYCQTAREEYEKN
-1432 PPPGVARLR
+1432 PPLGAVRLR
-1441 ELIAEKEANS
+1441 KLIAEKEAAS
-1451 DIPDPTDP
+1451 DKSHPNNP
-1459 KNDTAS
+1459 KDDSAS
-1465 TTQSPTNN
+1465 TTQSPSKN
-1473 ERG
+1473 EQE